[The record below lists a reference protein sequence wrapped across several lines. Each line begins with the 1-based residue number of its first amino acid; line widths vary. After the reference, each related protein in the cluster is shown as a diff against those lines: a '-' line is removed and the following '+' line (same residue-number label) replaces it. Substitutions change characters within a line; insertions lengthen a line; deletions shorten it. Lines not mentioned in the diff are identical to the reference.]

1 MANPRASKSSKY
13 FVWGILVLLVMGL
26 AGWSAGSF
34 GTSITSIGS
43 VGKTNIS
50 AEAYLRALNQDINYI
65 QRQTGQQINFSDALQ
80 YEVDIRAKENLIR
93 LATLKEEIR
102 NINLSV
108 GDKETGKEISGIEQ
122 FHGPDGRLDIETYK
136 RTLNQIGKTVTEFES
151 EIRDEISRNLL
162 KETITGGLKPSE
174 TFAEILYRHY
184 MESRTISFLTLNESD
199 LEKPVAS
206 PNDDELQKFYTS
218 DPNPFK
224 TIEVKKLTYIS
235 LTPEMLLNSIEI
247 ENEEILSAY
256 NVRISEFVI
265 PELRSVERLAFKD
278 TAKAEKAATSLQLN
292 KLSFDDIISVR
303 GLSAEDVGLGF
314 MAKQDFNL
322 NEANVIFGLEANVP
336 SQVIDTTLG
345 PAIFRVIDISL
356 ENTTS
361 LLEATDG
368 LTKDIKIQ
376 KAKLQILN
384 LMGSLEDLL
393 ASGATLEEVSDQ
405 TDAML
410 STVDFG
416 DTSSQGISKSSE
428 FRSVVQGLSPEDYPS
443 LTETADG
450 SIFSVRLDSITPP
463 RVPSL
468 TEVKEDVTKAW
479 RLTRLKESLT
489 KLALGIKSQIDG
501 GTEFVDLNLSNPI
514 EITISR
520 NSNSPDISPALSG
533 KTFELGLNE
542 TDFILENENLKIIQ
556 LQKINVPAVDDY
568 AAKIIISQ
576 FNEQILSELKDDV
589 FDYYYN
595 SLKTSFGLKLD
606 QSAIT
611 AVHQQ
616 LR

>member
-65 QRQTGQQINFSDALQ
+65 QRQTGQQLNFSDALQ
-80 YEVDIRAKENLIR
+80 YGVDIRAKENLIR

-108 GDKETGKEISGIEQ
+108 GDKETGKEISAIKQ
-122 FHGPDGRLDIETYK
+122 FHGPDGRFDIDTYK
-136 RTLNQIGKTVTEFES
+136 RTLDQIGKTVTDFES
-151 EIRDEISRNLL
+151 EIRDDISQNLL
-162 KETITGGLKPSE
+162 KETITGGLKSSE
-174 TFAEILYRHY
+174 SFAEILYRHY
-184 MESRTISFLTLNESD
+184 MESRTINFLILNDGD

-206 PNDDELQKFYTS
+206 PDDDELQKFYTS

-224 TIEVKKLTYIS
+224 TKEVKKLTYIS
-235 LTPEMLLNSIEI
+235 LAPEMLLNSIEI

-278 TAKAEKAATSLQLN
+278 TDTAEKAAASLQLN
-292 KLSFDDIISVR
+292 KLSFDDIISAR
-303 GLSAEDVGLGF
+303 GLSTEDVGLGF
-314 MAKQDFNL
+314 MAKQDFSL

-336 SQVIDTTLG
+336 SQVIDTALG

-361 LLEATDG
+361 LLEATDK

-405 TDAML
+405 TDAIL
-410 STVDFG
+410 STVDFE

-428 FRSVVQGLSPEDYPS
+428 FRSVVQGLSSEDYPS

-450 SIFSVRLDSITPP
+450 SIFAVRLDSITPP

-468 TEVKEDVTKAW
+468 SEIKEDVTRAW
-479 RLTRLKESLT
+479 KLTRLKESLT

-520 NSNSPDISPALSG
+520 NSNSPDISPALFV
-533 KTFELGLNE
+533 KTFELSLNE
-542 TDFILENENLKIIQ
+542 TDFILENENLKIIK
-556 LQKINVPAVDDY
+556 LQKINVPTVDDD

-595 SLKTSFGLKLD
+595 SLKKSFGLKLD